1 MATTSR
7 AIQAKTRLKR
17 TAERKD
23 NMSEHN
29 KTKEEY
35 IAEYAHDYCC
45 DNKEEAKK
53 HEIVK
58 EVCEELKEE

>member
-35 IAEYAHDYCC
+35 IAEYAHDYCY
-45 DNKEEAKK
+45 DNKEEAKERSGK
-53 HEIVK
+53 GVSA
-58 EVCEELKEE
+58 

>member
-1 MATTSR
+1 
-7 AIQAKTRLKR
+7 
-17 TAERKD
+17 
-23 NMSEHN
+23 MSEHN

-35 IAEYAHDYCC
+35 IAEYANHYCNG
-45 DNKEEAKK
+45 DTEEAKK

>member
-1 MATTSR
+1 M
-7 AIQAKTRLKR
+7 
-17 TAERKD
+17 ERKD

-45 DNKEEAKK
+45 DNKEEAKT

-58 EVCEELKEE
+58 EVCEELREE

>member
-1 MATTSR
+1 M
-7 AIQAKTRLKR
+7 
-17 TAERKD
+17 ERKD

-35 IAEYAHDYCC
+35 VAAYAHDYCNG
-45 DNKEEAKK
+45 DTEEAKT

>member
-1 MATTSR
+1 M
-7 AIQAKTRLKR
+7 
-17 TAERKD
+17 ERKD

-45 DNKEEAKK
+45 DNKEEAKN

>member
-29 KTKEEY
+29 ITKEEY
-35 IAEYAHDYCC
+35 IAEYAHYYCNG
-45 DNKEEAKK
+45 DTEEAKK